1 MRIAE
6 LKGYQLVSID
16 EEKIVVKKGDN
27 SYILHIVEDEGDCCG
42 FNEIQTD
49 LFICNEE
56 LKRNPII
63 TDIEMVA
70 EDRGGDGENCKV
82 TFFGEYKPM
91 AELNTYSSSGSGWCY
106 GAAVTLICEALELDE
121 TLSSW

>member
-16 EEKIVVKKGDN
+16 EEKIVIKKGDN
-27 SYILHIVEDEGDCCG
+27 SYILQIEEDEGGCCG
-42 FNEIQTD
+42 YNDIVTE
-49 LFICNEE
+49 LFISSEE

-63 TDIEMVA
+63 TDIEMLVD
-70 EDRGGDGENCKV
+70 EESDGERCKV

-91 AELNTYSSSGSGWCY
+91 AELNTYSSSGSGWGY
-106 GAAVTLICEALELDE
+106 GAAVTLVCDALELSE
-121 TLSSW
+121 NLSSW

>member
-16 EEKIVVKKGDN
+16 EQKIVVKKGEK
-27 SYILHIVEDEGDCCG
+27 SYILQIEEDEGDCCG
-42 FNEIQTD
+42 YNDIVTE
-49 LFICNEE
+49 LFISGEE

-63 TDIEMVA
+63 TDIEMLVD
-70 EDRGGDGENCKV
+70 EDGNGESCKV

-91 AELNTYSSSGSGWCY
+91 AKLNTYSSSGSGWTY
-106 GAAVTLICEALELDE
+106 GAAVTLVCDALELNE
-121 TLSSW
+121 GLSSW